1 MMLWSWVIRS
11 TRRFRA
17 RPDAGAGMGSADG
30 LSPARA
36 ALSGEGGSP
45 VRRST
50 HPSSLLVVAVEDRL
64 LGLRRLVEGRLRVL
78 AFDQDAVDHVDGDL
92 ALAGLVHEKRPDR
105 KEGVE

>member
-1 MMLWSWVIRS
+1 
-11 TRRFRA
+11 
-17 RPDAGAGMGSADG
+17 MGSADG
-30 LSPARA
+30 LRPARA

-92 ALAGLVHEKRPDR
+92 ALAGLVHEKRRRGVVETLQERTVDRHLKDR
-105 KEGVE
+105 KSTRLNSSH